1 MNTVHLS
8 SVLKINSCFAPRS
21 DECYC
26 ALKNLVRGALIL
38 FLDFKSGKK
47 PYIVRNLASKMQK
60 QPLDKLYE
68 SLVVQPSAA
77 YRAAIGAPVNLDPV
91 AFSQLLDRLRD
102 YHHLYPGMTFWL
114 IVEFKTLAIS
124 ASDGDVAF
132 FGRKLNTL
140 KDMFRMIN
148 PDYVLPFLRW
158 RAAAYELAFKQNNKI
173 VPLEFGYRQSVPL
186 KEKDGQFFWF
196 AMYSTIAQSD
206 ANEKIVTI
214 LQTFHLEGKWTE
226 HNQRPFEAGIQ
237 TRNFSETALDRD
249 LISQLSLSLIDEF
262 TNAELDLLSLYGSGK
277 SVEEILQIKSWSR
290 HTLHE
295 YNANL
300 LKKAKNLFVYDFRN
314 ARDFAEYCL
323 KKGFIR
329 GRDRH

>member
-1 MNTVHLS
+1 
-8 SVLKINSCFAPRS
+8 
-21 DECYC
+21 
-26 ALKNLVRGALIL
+26 
-38 FLDFKSGKK
+38 
-47 PYIVRNLASKMQK
+47 MQK

-140 KDMFRMIN
+140 KDMFRMIH